1 MSFRPFHDAALDPD
15 AAARA
20 FKAAGG
26 KVVGYMGSTVPTEL
40 IAAAGAFPLRLVE
53 LREATPLADR
63 YMEPQFDP
71 LVRGVFEKLLEG
83 GYPFLDA
90 IVLPRTS
97 DSVQRFY
104 YYLCEVRRTGEAAL
118 PEPILYDLLHT
129 PWYSSAEYNFDR
141 TLELRAALEAVTGA
155 AADPKSRI
163 VDANR
168 RRDALARLASLRR
181 ASPAR
186 VSGLDA
192 RAAMLAH
199 GLMAPAAFD
208 AALEAAIAAAGAELR
223 GPRVVIAGSGLTSD
237 WLHRRIEAAGAVVV
251 GDFHEFGE
259 PAFEGRVDETTEP
272 VRALAQHYH
281 RQVLSSRTFPV
292 DPRRLAEFAR
302 ASGGDGVVFWFDAV
316 EEALTWEQP
325 AQQRVLEAQGLS
337 CLRLQGSAPPDTVER
352 FVARLPARA
361 LT

>member
-1 MSFRPFHDAALDPD
+1 MTFQPFHDAARDPD

-20 FKAAGG
+20 FKGAGG
-26 KVVGYMGSTVPTEL
+26 KVVGYMGATVPTEL

-53 LREATPLADR
+53 LRDATPLADR

-83 GYPFLDA
+83 GYAFLDA

-104 YYLCEVRRTGEAAL
+104 YYLCEVRRTGEADL

-129 PWYSSAEYNFDR
+129 PWYSSAEYNFAR
-141 TLELRAALEAVTGA
+141 TGELKAALERITGA
-155 AADPKSRI
+155 SSDLKARI
-163 VDANR
+163 ADANR
-168 RRDALARLASLRR
+168 RRGRIAALAELRR
-181 ASPAR
+181 AAPAK
-186 VSGLDA
+186 VAGLDA
-192 RAAMLAH
+192 RAAMLAQ
-199 GLMAPAAFD
+199 GLMAAASFD
-208 AALEAAIAAAGAELR
+208 AALDAAIAQAGAALR
-223 GPRVVIAGSGLTSD
+223 GPRVVIAGSGLASD
-237 WLHRRIEAAGAVVV
+237 GLHRRIEAAGAVVV

-259 PAFEGRVDETTEP
+259 PAFDGRVDEAAEP
-272 VRALAQHYH
+272 VRAIAQHYH

-292 DPRRLAEFAR
+292 DPNRLADFAEAAR
-302 ASGGDGVVFWFDAV
+302 ADGVVFWFDAV

-325 AQQRVLEAQGLS
+325 AQQRALQARGVP
-337 CLRLQGSAPPDTVER
+337 CLRLQGEAPPDSVER

-361 LT
+361 LA